1 MTTSVLVVGAGLAG
15 LTATLALQRA
25 GFSVEV
31 LEQAP
36 ELSEVGA
43 GISIAPNAA
52 KVLRALAVPLDSVS
66 SKPENGQVRSG
77 ASGELLNTTSFGE
90 AVRTRYGDY
99 YHQLHRADLLD
110 LLLAQVDQEAIHTGK
125 RLTDIREADAGAVA
139 RCEDGS
145 EYRADAVLAADGLRS
160 VVRPYV
166 AGPDKARFTGYV
178 AWRALVP
185 MDRLPAHFAEPRSR
199 IWVGPQRNMA
209 CYPIRGEGLLNVA
222 LFAGDSEWT
231 QEGWRDRADPSEVR
245 AAFSTYQGDARTVV
259 EAIPGDQLFKW
270 ALFDREPITRW
281 ARGAVALLGDA
292 AHPMLPFLGQGASM
306 ALEDAAVLAAALT
319 EQTSVADAYEQY
331 AKARVERANWVLL
344 DSRRA
349 GERFANEKPSPD
361 NFRGDRAM
369 QADRL
374 FSWEPPALV

>member
-1 MTTSVLVVGAGLAG
+1 MLVVGAGLAG

-25 GFSVEV
+25 GFSVQV

-52 KVLRALAVPLDSVS
+52 KVLRALEVPIDAVS
-66 SKPENGQVRSG
+66 SKPEDGEVRNG
-77 ASGELLNTTSFGE
+77 ATGELLNTSPFGE

-110 LLLAQVDQEAIHTGK
+110 LLLEQVDQQAIHTGK
-125 RLTDIREADAGAVA
+125 RLTDLREADTGAVA
-139 RCEDGS
+139 CCEDGS

-160 VVRPYV
+160 VVRPFV
-166 AGPDKARFTGYV
+166 AGPDQARFTGYV

-185 MDRLPAHFAEPRSR
+185 MDRLPPHFAEPRSR

-209 CYPIRGEGLLNVA
+209 CYPIREAGLLNVA
-222 LFAGDSEWT
+222 LFARDSEWT
-231 QEGWRDRADPSEVR
+231 QESWRDRADPSEVR
-245 AAFSTYQGDARTVV
+245 AAFADYQGDARTVV
-259 EAIPGDQLFKW
+259 EAIAADQLFKW

-281 ARGAVALLGDA
+281 TRGGVALLGDA

-306 ALEDAAVLAAALT
+306 ALEDAAALAAALT
-319 EQTSVADAYEQY
+319 QTDSVADAFAQY
-331 AKARVERANWVLL
+331 AEARVERANWVLL
-344 DSRRA
+344 ESRRA
-349 GERFANEKPSPD
+349 GERFANDKPSAE

>member
-1 MTTSVLVVGAGLAG
+1 MLVVGAGLAG

-25 GFSVEV
+25 GISVQV

-52 KVLRALAVPLDSVS
+52 KVLRALDVPLDAVS
-66 SKPENGQVRSG
+66 SKPQEGQVRAG
-77 ASGELLNTTSFGE
+77 ANGELLNTTPFGE
-90 AVRTRYGDY
+90 AVRARYGDY

-110 LLLAQVDQEAIHTGK
+110 LLLAQVHQQAIHTGK
-125 RLTDIREADAGAVA
+125 RLTKITDLPAGAVA

-145 EYRADAVLAADGLRS
+145 EYEADAVLAADGLRS
-160 VVRPYV
+160 VVRPLV
-166 AGPDKARFTGYV
+166 AGPDQARFTGYV

-209 CYPIRGEGLLNVA
+209 CYPIREASLLNVA

-231 QEGWRDRADPSEVR
+231 QESWSDRADPDEVR
-245 AAFSTYQGDARTVV
+245 AAFCDYQGDARRVV
-259 EAIPGDQLFKW
+259 EAIPADQLFKW
-270 ALFDREPITRW
+270 ALFDREPITAW
-281 ARGAVALLGDA
+281 TRGAVALLGDA

-306 ALEDAAVLAAALT
+306 ALEDAAALAAALA
-319 EQTSVADAYEQY
+319 QRDSVAAAFAEY
-331 AKARVERANWVLL
+331 AEARVERANWVLL
-344 DSRRA
+344 ESRRA
-349 GERFANEKPSPD
+349 GERFANSSPSAE
-361 NFRGDRAM
+361 NFRNDRAM

-374 FSWEPPALV
+374 FSWEPPVLA